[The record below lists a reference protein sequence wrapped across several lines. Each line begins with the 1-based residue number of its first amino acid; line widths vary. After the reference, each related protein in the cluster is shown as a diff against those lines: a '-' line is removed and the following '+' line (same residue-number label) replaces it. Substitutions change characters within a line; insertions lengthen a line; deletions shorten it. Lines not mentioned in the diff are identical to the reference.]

1 MVPVNLVHAIADVG
15 FDFGMT
21 EREVAEP
28 CPQCHLVESAAIICV
43 QKAQS
48 VVRRARFDHRPH
60 VMLRGCVP
68 RQLLLPLS
76 DNYFGRLRGA
86 GVDIVNGHSTFP
98 HLRSSKNPPPLGESI
113 IDIGACGR
121 SWAVQAAVGA
131 RSRAFVRPWRRQ
143 RP

>member
-28 CPQCHLVESAAIICV
+28 CLQCHLVESAAIVRV

-48 VVRRARFDHRPH
+48 VLRRARFDHRPH
-60 VMLRGCVP
+60 VMLRRCVP

-86 GVDIVNGHSTFP
+86 GVDIEDGDA
-98 HLRSSKNPPPLGESI
+98 GA
-113 IDIGACGR
+113 ACGR
-121 SWAVQAAVGA
+121 RLRRPKRGGK
-131 RSRAFVRPWRRQ
+131 RALEM
-143 RP
+143 